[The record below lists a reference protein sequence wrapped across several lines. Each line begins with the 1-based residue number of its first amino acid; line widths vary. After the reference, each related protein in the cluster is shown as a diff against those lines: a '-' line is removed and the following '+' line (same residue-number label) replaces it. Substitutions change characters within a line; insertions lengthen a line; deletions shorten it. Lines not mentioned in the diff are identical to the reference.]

1 MVSKPSF
8 VVSTYSYIPIN
19 EINKFSL
26 VNFSMYKYCF
36 NEQLVPFIAI
46 LTTTTTLLLWKKTW
60 AWNGERKRSSI
71 LICWPINWIAH
82 MNLQPA
88 VLQKFTLWHS
98 GEHLPQKSTPFLI
111 CWLCICCPLPKP
123 HLCFLPI
130 ACNTHTPTLCLLTG
144 NRKWEKFT
152 FINME
157 ESVWQPL
164 CRSSARVYREKR
176 ESNLWKD
183 VIRKWPQQQLWRFAL
198 PHWSDVLLYSRAAV
212 SKPFWWCIPI
222 IKTILSMP
230 SKCWYVYLFS
240 NCIHFLLY

>member
-46 LTTTTTLLLWKKTW
+46 LTTTTTLLLWKKPW
-60 AWNGERKRSSI
+60 AWNGERKHSSI
-71 LICWPINWIAH
+71 LICWPINWVAH

-111 CWLCICCPLPKP
+111 CWLCICCPLHKP

-130 ACNTHTPTLCLLTG
+130 ACNTHTHFMSP
-144 NRKWEKFT
+144 NRKQKVREVHFHQHGRVSLAAT
-152 FINME
+152 L
-157 ESVWQPL
+157 SLL
-164 CRSSARVYREKR
+164 CKSL
-176 ESNLWKD
+176 LWKEGEQSLK
-183 VIRKWPQQQLWRFAL
+183 RCHQKMATAAAL
-198 PHWSDVLLYSRAAV
+198 KVCITTLIWCLALL
-212 SKPFWWCIPI
+212 
-222 IKTILSMP
+222 
-230 SKCWYVYLFS
+230 
-240 NCIHFLLY
+240 